1 MKKMFKNKM
10 LCNSYSVRRALC
22 VLTALLA
29 LCMHPATAVA
39 ADEYPSRPVRLLVP
53 NPPGGGSDAVARILA
68 QKLGER
74 LSQQFVVDNR
84 AGGGGIIANETVA
97 HANPDGYTL
106 LLAFIGPVTISPAL
120 TKVPY
125 DSVRDFA
132 PVSLVAAG
140 QYMLVLHPSV
150 PAKSL
155 KDFVA
160 YAKANPGKI
169 NYASAGNGSPL
180 HLAAELF
187 KARAGVNMVH
197 VPYKGGGPA
206 TAAILAGEVQA
217 VFGSLTSVVPQI
229 KAGKLTPIGVTG
241 AKRST
246 LAPEY
251 ATIAELGYPG
261 FEMTSWYGVLL
272 PAKSPPAVTAKLNA
286 GINEALRAKD
296 VTDNLRRQGLD
307 ATGSTPEAFAAHIK
321 TELAK
326 WAQVVKDANIKA
338 D

>member
-1 MKKMFKNKM
+1 MTNDRLNFS
-10 LCNSYSVRRALC
+10 LWSSLY
-22 VLTALLA
+22 LLA
-29 LCMHPATAVA
+29 LPLALFTVPAGAATTAV
-39 ADEYPSRPVRLLVP
+39 DDYPSRPVRVLVP

-68 QKLGER
+68 QKLTER
-74 LSQQFVVDNR
+74 MGQQFVVDNR

-97 HANPDGYTL
+97 RSNPDGYTL
-106 LLAFIGPVTISPAL
+106 LLAFIGPVAISPAL

-125 DSVRDFA
+125 DSVKDFS
-132 PVSLVAAG
+132 PVALVAAG

-150 PAKSL
+150 SARNL

-187 KARAGVNMVH
+187 KSRAGINMIH

-206 TAAILAGEVQA
+206 TAAILAGEVQS

-229 KAGKLTPIGVTG
+229 RAGKLTPIGVTG
-241 AKRST
+241 AKRSQ

-251 ATIAELGYPG
+251 PTIAELGYPG
-261 FEMTSWYGVLL
+261 FEMTSWYGILL
-272 PAKSPPAVTAKLNA
+272 PARSPQTVAAKLNA

-296 VTDNLRRQGLD
+296 VAESLKRQGLD
-307 ATGSTPEAFAAHIK
+307 ATGGTQAEFAAHIK
-321 TELAK
+321 SELAK
-326 WAQVVKDANIKA
+326 WAKVVKDAGIKA

>member
-1 MKKMFKNKM
+1 MKPWMKLNG
-10 LCNSYSVRRALC
+10 LLI
-22 VLTALLA
+22 TLLA
-29 LCMHPATAVA
+29 ALFVAPLQAMAAAGDDYPA
-39 ADEYPSRPVRLLVP
+39 RPVRLLVP

-68 QKLGER
+68 QKLTER
-74 LSQQFVVDNR
+74 FSQQFVVDNR

-97 HANPDGYTL
+97 RANPDGYTL
-106 LLAFIGPVTISPAL
+106 LLAFIGPVAISPAL

-125 DSVRDFA
+125 DSVKDFA
-132 PVSLVAAG
+132 PVALTAAG

-187 KARAGVNMVH
+187 KSRAGINMTH
-197 VPYKGGGPA
+197 IAYKGGGPA

-217 VFGSLTSVVPQI
+217 VFGSLTSAIPQVR
-229 KAGKLTPIGVTG
+229 AGKLTALGVTG
-241 AKRST
+241 AARSP
-246 LAPEY
+246 LAPEF
-251 ATIAELGYPG
+251 ATIAELGFPG
-261 FEMTSWYGVLL
+261 FEITSWYGVLA
-272 PAKSPPAVTAKLNA
+272 PARTAPVIITRLNGA
-286 GINEALRAKD
+286 LNEALRAKD
-296 VTDNLRRQGLD
+296 VIDSLRRQGLD
-307 ATGSTPEAFAAHIK
+307 ATGGTPELFAAHIK
-321 TELAK
+321 SELAK
-326 WAQVVKDANIKA
+326 WAKVVKDGNIRA

>member
-1 MKKMFKNKM
+1 MFKNKY
-10 LCNSYSVRRALC
+10 LYNFAIALC
-22 VLTALLA
+22 ALA
-29 LCMHPATAVA
+29 PVFAAMPAQA
-39 ADEYPSRPVRLLVP
+39 AAGDDYPSRPVRLLVP

-74 LSQQFVVDNR
+74 MNQQFVVDNR

-97 HANPDGYTL
+97 RANADGYTL
-106 LLAFIGPVTISPAL
+106 LLAFIGPVAISPAL

-125 DSVRDFA
+125 DSVKDFA
-132 PVSLVAAG
+132 PVALVAGG

-160 YAKANPGKI
+160 HAKANPGKV

-187 KARAGVNMVH
+187 KSRAGVDMVH

-206 TAAILAGEVQA
+206 TTAILSGEVQA
-217 VFGSLTSVVPQI
+217 VFGSLTSVVPQV

-241 AKRST
+241 AKRSQ

-251 ATIAELGYPG
+251 PTIAELGYPG
-261 FEMTSWYGVLL
+261 FEMTSWYGILL
-272 PAKSPPAVTAKLNA
+272 PARTPQAIVGKLNA
-286 GINEALRAKD
+286 AINEALKAKD
-296 VTDNLRRQGLD
+296 ATDALRRQGLD
-307 ATGSTPEAFAAHIK
+307 ATGGTPAEFAAHIK
-321 TELAK
+321 SELAK
-326 WAQVVKDANIKA
+326 WAKVVKDAGIKA

>member
-1 MKKMFKNKM
+1 MSAIKSIFS
-10 LCNSYSVRRALC
+10 LRRVLSAL
-22 VLTALLA
+22 VMSIAWLATSAGAATTTAE
-29 LCMHPATAVA
+29 
-39 ADEYPSRPVRLLVP
+39 DYPSRPVRVLVP

-68 QKLGER
+68 QKLTER
-74 LSQQFVVDNR
+74 MGQQFVVDNR

-97 HANPDGYTL
+97 RANPDGYTL
-106 LLAFIGPVTISPAL
+106 LLGFIGPVAISPAL

-125 DSVRDFA
+125 DSVRDFV
-132 PVSLVAAG
+132 PVALVAAG
-140 QYMLVLHPSV
+140 QYILVLHPSV

-187 KARAGVNMVH
+187 KSRAGINMVH

-241 AKRST
+241 AKRSQ

-251 ATIAELGYPG
+251 PTIAELGYPG
-261 FEMTSWYGVLL
+261 FEMTSWYGILL
-272 PAKSPPAVTAKLNA
+272 PARSPQAVAAALNA
-286 GINEALRAKD
+286 AINEVLRGKD
-296 VTDNLRRQGLD
+296 VTESLKRQGLD
-307 ATGSTPEAFAAHIK
+307 ATGGTQAEFAAHIR

-326 WAQVVKDANIKA
+326 WAKVVRDARIKA

>member
-1 MKKMFKNKM
+1 MFKNKY
-10 LCNSYSVRRALC
+10 LYNFSA
-22 VLTALLA
+22 ALLA
-29 LCMHPATAVA
+29 LMPLLCATSAQAAVG
-39 ADEYPSRPVRLLVP
+39 DDYPSRPVRLLVP

-74 LSQQFVVDNR
+74 LNQQFVVDNR

-97 HANPDGYTL
+97 RANPDGYTL
-106 LLAFIGPVTISPAL
+106 LLAFIGPVAISPAL

-125 DSVRDFA
+125 DSVKDVA
-132 PVSLVAAG
+132 PVALAAAG

-229 KAGKLTPIGVTG
+229 KAGKLTAIGVTG

-286 GINEALRAKD
+286 GINESLQAKD
-296 VTDNLRRQGLD
+296 VIDSLKRQGLD
-307 ATGSTPEAFAAHIK
+307 ATGGAPEVFAAHIK
-321 TELAK
+321 SELAK
-326 WAQVVKDANIKA
+326 WAKVVKDAGIKA

>member
-1 MKKMFKNKM
+1 MFKNKY
-10 LCNSYSVRRALC
+10 LYNFSA
-22 VLTALLA
+22 ALLA
-29 LCMHPATAVA
+29 LMSLLCATSAQAAVG
-39 ADEYPSRPVRLLVP
+39 DDYPSRPVRLLVP

-74 LSQQFVVDNR
+74 LNQQFVVDNR

-97 HANPDGYTL
+97 RANPDGYTL
-106 LLAFIGPVTISPAL
+106 LLAFIGPVAISPAL

-125 DSVRDFA
+125 DSVKDFA
-132 PVSLVAAG
+132 PVALVAAG

-229 KAGKLTPIGVTG
+229 KAGKLTAIGVTG

-286 GINEALRAKD
+286 GINESLQAKD
-296 VTDNLRRQGLD
+296 VIDSLKRQGLD
-307 ATGSTPEAFAAHIK
+307 ATGGAPEVFAAHIK
-321 TELAK
+321 SELAK
-326 WAQVVKDANIKA
+326 WAKVVKDAGIKA

>member
-1 MKKMFKNKM
+1 MFKNKY
-10 LCNSYSVRRALC
+10 LYNFSA
-22 VLTALLA
+22 ALLA
-29 LCMHPATAVA
+29 LMPLLCATSAQAAVG
-39 ADEYPSRPVRLLVP
+39 DDYPSRPVRLLVP

-74 LSQQFVVDNR
+74 LNQQFVVDNR

-97 HANPDGYTL
+97 RANPDGYTL
-106 LLAFIGPVTISPAL
+106 LLAFIGPVAISPAL

-125 DSVRDFA
+125 DSVKDFA
-132 PVSLVAAG
+132 PVALAAAG

-229 KAGKLTPIGVTG
+229 KAGKLTAIGVTG

-286 GINEALRAKD
+286 GINESLQAKD
-296 VTDNLRRQGLD
+296 VIDSLKRQGLD
-307 ATGSTPEAFAAHIK
+307 ATGGTPEVFAAHIK
-321 TELAK
+321 SELAK
-326 WAQVVKDANIKA
+326 WAKVVKDAGIKA

>member
-1 MKKMFKNKM
+1 MFKNKY
-10 LCNSYSVRRALC
+10 LYNFSA
-22 VLTALLA
+22 ALLA
-29 LCMHPATAVA
+29 LMPLLCATSAQAAVG
-39 ADEYPSRPVRLLVP
+39 DDYPSRPVRLLVP

-74 LSQQFVVDNR
+74 LNQQFVVDNR

-97 HANPDGYTL
+97 RANPDGYTL
-106 LLAFIGPVTISPAL
+106 LLAFIGPVAISPAL

-125 DSVRDFA
+125 DSVKDFA
-132 PVSLVAAG
+132 PVALVAAG

-150 PAKSL
+150 PAKTL
-155 KDFVA
+155 KDFVV

-229 KAGKLTPIGVTG
+229 KAGKLTAIGVTG

-286 GINEALRAKD
+286 GINESLQAKD
-296 VTDNLRRQGLD
+296 VIDSLKRQGLD
-307 ATGSTPEAFAAHIK
+307 ATGGTHEVFAAHIK
-321 TELAK
+321 SELAK
-326 WAQVVKDANIKA
+326 WAKVVKDAGIKA

>member
-1 MKKMFKNKM
+1 MFKNKY
-10 LCNSYSVRRALC
+10 LCNFYA
-22 VLTALLA
+22 ALLA
-29 LCMHPATAVA
+29 LMPLLCATFAQAAVG
-39 ADEYPSRPVRLLVP
+39 DDYPSRPVRLLVP

-74 LSQQFVVDNR
+74 LNQQFVVDNR

-97 HANPDGYTL
+97 RANPDGYTL
-106 LLAFIGPVTISPAL
+106 LLAFIGPVAISPAL

-125 DSVRDFA
+125 DSVKDFA
-132 PVSLVAAG
+132 PVALVAAG

-229 KAGKLTPIGVTG
+229 KAGKLTAIGVTG

-251 ATIAELGYPG
+251 AAIAELGYPG

-286 GINEALRAKD
+286 GINESLQAKEVID
-296 VTDNLRRQGLD
+296 SLKRQGLD
-307 ATGSTPEAFAAHIK
+307 ATGGTPEVFAAHIK
-321 TELAK
+321 SELAK
-326 WAQVVKDANIKA
+326 WAKVVKDAGIKA

>member
-1 MKKMFKNKM
+1 MFKNKY
-10 LCNSYSVRRALC
+10 LYNFSA
-22 VLTALLA
+22 ALLA
-29 LCMHPATAVA
+29 LMPLLCATSAQAAVG
-39 ADEYPSRPVRLLVP
+39 DDYPSRPVRLLVP

-74 LSQQFVVDNR
+74 LNQQFVVDNR

-97 HANPDGYTL
+97 RANPDGYTL
-106 LLAFIGPVTISPAL
+106 LLAFIGPVAISPAL

-125 DSVRDFA
+125 DSVKDFA
-132 PVSLVAAG
+132 PVALVAAG

-150 PAKSL
+150 PAKTL
-155 KDFVA
+155 KDFVV

-229 KAGKLTPIGVTG
+229 KAGKLTAIGVTG

-261 FEMTSWYGVLL
+261 FELTSWYGVLL

-286 GINEALRAKD
+286 GINESLQAKD
-296 VTDNLRRQGLD
+296 VIDSLKRQGLD
-307 ATGSTPEAFAAHIK
+307 ATGGTHEVFAAHIK
-321 TELAK
+321 SELAK
-326 WAQVVKDANIKA
+326 WAKVVKDAGIKA

>member
-1 MKKMFKNKM
+1 MFKKKYLYNF
-10 LCNSYSVRRALC
+10 SA
-22 VLTALLA
+22 ALLA
-29 LCMHPATAVA
+29 LMPLLCATSAQAAVG
-39 ADEYPSRPVRLLVP
+39 DDYPSRPVRLLVP

-74 LSQQFVVDNR
+74 LNQQFVVDNR

-97 HANPDGYTL
+97 RANPDGYTL
-106 LLAFIGPVTISPAL
+106 LLAFIGPVAISPAL

-125 DSVRDFA
+125 DSVKDFA
-132 PVSLVAAG
+132 PVALVAAG

-150 PAKSL
+150 LAKSL

-160 YAKANPGKI
+160 HVKANPGKI

-229 KAGKLTPIGVTG
+229 KAGKLTAIGVTG

-286 GINEALRAKD
+286 GINESLQAKD
-296 VTDNLRRQGLD
+296 VIDSLKRQGLD
-307 ATGSTPEAFAAHIK
+307 ATGGTPEVFAAHIK
-321 TELAK
+321 SELAK
-326 WAQVVKDANIKA
+326 WAKVVKDAGIKV

>member
-1 MKKMFKNKM
+1 VK
-10 LCNSYSVRRALC
+10 
-22 VLTALLA
+22 
-29 LCMHPATAVA
+29 
-39 ADEYPSRPVRLLVP
+39 
-53 NPPGGGSDAVARILA
+53 
-68 QKLGER
+68 
-74 LSQQFVVDNR
+74 
-84 AGGGGIIANETVA
+84 
-97 HANPDGYTL
+97 
-106 LLAFIGPVTISPAL
+106 
-120 TKVPY
+120 
-125 DSVRDFA
+125 DFA
-132 PVSLVAAG
+132 PVALVAAG

-229 KAGKLTPIGVTG
+229 KAGKLTAIGVTG

-286 GINEALRAKD
+286 GINESLQAKD
-296 VTDNLRRQGLD
+296 VIDSLKRQGLD
-307 ATGSTPEAFAAHIK
+307 ATGGTPEVFAAHIK
-321 TELAK
+321 SELAK
-326 WAQVVKDANIKA
+326 WAKVVKDAGIKA

>member
-1 MKKMFKNKM
+1 MKPWMKLNG
-10 LCNSYSVRRALC
+10 LLI
-22 VLTALLA
+22 TLLA
-29 LCMHPATAVA
+29 ALFVAPLQAMAAAGDDYPA
-39 ADEYPSRPVRLLVP
+39 RPVRLLVP

-68 QKLGER
+68 QKLTER
-74 LSQQFVVDNR
+74 FSQQFVVDNR

-97 HANPDGYTL
+97 RANLDGYTL
-106 LLAFIGPVTISPAL
+106 LLAFIGPVAISPAL

-125 DSVRDFA
+125 DSVKDFA
-132 PVSLVAAG
+132 PVALTAAG

-187 KARAGVNMVH
+187 KSRAGINMTH
-197 VPYKGGGPA
+197 IAYKGGGPA

-217 VFGSLTSVVPQI
+217 VFGSLTSAIPQVR
-229 KAGKLTPIGVTG
+229 AGKLTALGVTG
-241 AKRST
+241 AARSP
-246 LAPEY
+246 LAPEF
-251 ATIAELGYPG
+251 ATIAELGFPG
-261 FEMTSWYGVLL
+261 FEITSWYGVLA
-272 PAKSPPAVTAKLNA
+272 PARTAPVIITRLNGA
-286 GINEALRAKD
+286 LNEALRAKD
-296 VTDNLRRQGLD
+296 VIDSLRRQGLD
-307 ATGSTPEAFAAHIK
+307 ATGGTPELFAAHIK
-321 TELAK
+321 SELAK
-326 WAQVVKDANIKA
+326 WAKVVKDGNIRA

>member
-1 MKKMFKNKM
+1 MFKNKYLINIGGL
-10 LCNSYSVRRALC
+10 LCALAP
-22 VLTALLA
+22 ALLSV
-29 LCMHPATAVA
+29 PAQA
-39 ADEYPSRPVRLLVP
+39 AAGDGYPTRPVRLLVP

-74 LSQQFVVDNR
+74 MNQQFVVDNR

-97 HANPDGYTL
+97 RANPDGYTL
-106 LLAFIGPVTISPAL
+106 LLAFIGPVAISPAL

-125 DSVRDFA
+125 DSVKDFA
-132 PVSLVAAG
+132 PVALVAAG

-160 YAKANPGKI
+160 HAKANPGKI

-286 GINEALRAKD
+286 GINESLRAKEVID
-296 VTDNLRRQGLD
+296 SLKRQGLD
-307 ATGSTPEAFAAHIK
+307 ATGGTPEAFAAHIK
-321 TELAK
+321 TELGK
-326 WAQVVKDANIKA
+326 WAKVVNDAGIKA

>member
-1 MKKMFKNKM
+1 MFKNKY
-10 LCNSYSVRRALC
+10 LHNFSA
-22 VLTALLA
+22 ALLA
-29 LCMHPATAVA
+29 LMPLLCATSAQAAVG
-39 ADEYPSRPVRLLVP
+39 DDYPSRPVRLLVP

-74 LSQQFVVDNR
+74 LNQQFVVDNR

-97 HANPDGYTL
+97 RANPDGYTL
-106 LLAFIGPVTISPAL
+106 LLAFIGPVAISPAL

-125 DSVRDFA
+125 DSVKDFA
-132 PVSLVAAG
+132 PVALVAAG

-229 KAGKLTPIGVTG
+229 KAGKLTAIGVTG

-286 GINEALRAKD
+286 GINESLQAKD
-296 VTDNLRRQGLD
+296 VIDSLKRQGLD
-307 ATGSTPEAFAAHIK
+307 TTGGTPEVFAAHIK
-321 TELAK
+321 SELAK
-326 WAQVVKDANIKA
+326 WAKVVKDAGIKA

>member
-1 MKKMFKNKM
+1 MFKNNY
-10 LCNSYSVRRALC
+10 LLNIAFALC
-22 VLTALLA
+22 ALA
-29 LCMHPATAVA
+29 PAFAAAPVQAA
-39 ADEYPSRPVRLLVP
+39 ADYPSRPVRLLVP

-74 LSQQFVVDNR
+74 MNQQFVVDNR

-97 HANPDGYTL
+97 RANPDGYTL
-106 LLAFIGPVTISPAL
+106 LLAFIGPVAISPAL

-125 DSVRDFA
+125 DSVKDFA
-132 PVSLVAAG
+132 PVALVAGG

-160 YAKANPGKI
+160 HAKANPGKV

-187 KARAGVNMVH
+187 KSRAGVDMVH

-206 TAAILAGEVQA
+206 TTAILSGEVQA
-217 VFGSLTSVVPQI
+217 VFGSLTSVVPQV

-241 AKRST
+241 AKRSQ

-251 ATIAELGYPG
+251 PTIAELGYPG
-261 FEMTSWYGVLL
+261 FEMTSWYGILL
-272 PAKSPPAVTAKLNA
+272 PARTPQAIVGKLNA
-286 GINEALRAKD
+286 AVNEALKAKD
-296 VTDNLRRQGLD
+296 ATDALRRQGLD
-307 ATGSTPEAFAAHIK
+307 ATGGTPAEFAAHIK
-321 TELAK
+321 SELAK
-326 WAQVVKDANIKA
+326 WAKVVKDAGIKA

>member
-1 MKKMFKNKM
+1 MFKNKY
-10 LCNSYSVRRALC
+10 LYNFYA
-22 VLTALLA
+22 ALLA
-29 LCMHPATAVA
+29 LMPLLCATSAQAAVG
-39 ADEYPSRPVRLLVP
+39 DDYPSRPVRLLVP

-74 LSQQFVVDNR
+74 LNQQFVVDNR

-97 HANPDGYTL
+97 RANPDGYTL
-106 LLAFIGPVTISPAL
+106 LLAFIGPVAISPAL

-125 DSVRDFA
+125 DSVKDFA
-132 PVSLVAAG
+132 PVALVAAG

-150 PAKSL
+150 PAKTL

-229 KAGKLTPIGVTG
+229 KAGKLTAIGVTG

-286 GINEALRAKD
+286 GINESLQAKD
-296 VTDNLRRQGLD
+296 VIDSLKRQGLD
-307 ATGSTPEAFAAHIK
+307 ATGGTPEVFAAHIK
-321 TELAK
+321 SELAK
-326 WAQVVKDANIKA
+326 WAKVVKDAGIKA

>member
-1 MKKMFKNKM
+1 MFKNKY
-10 LCNSYSVRRALC
+10 LYNFSA
-22 VLTALLA
+22 ALLA
-29 LCMHPATAVA
+29 LMSLLCATSAQAAVG
-39 ADEYPSRPVRLLVP
+39 DDYPSRPVRLLVP

-74 LSQQFVVDNR
+74 LNQQFVVDNR

-97 HANPDGYTL
+97 RANPDGYTL
-106 LLAFIGPVTISPAL
+106 LLAFIGPVAISPAL

-125 DSVRDFA
+125 DSVKDFA
-132 PVSLVAAG
+132 PVALAAAG

-229 KAGKLTPIGVTG
+229 KAGKLTAIGVTG

-286 GINEALRAKD
+286 GINESLQAKD
-296 VTDNLRRQGLD
+296 VIDSLKRQGLD
-307 ATGSTPEAFAAHIK
+307 ATGGAPEVFAAHIK
-321 TELAK
+321 SELAK
-326 WAQVVKDANIKA
+326 WAKVVKDAGIKA

>member
-1 MKKMFKNKM
+1 MFKNKY
-10 LCNSYSVRRALC
+10 LYNFSA
-22 VLTALLA
+22 ALLA
-29 LCMHPATAVA
+29 LMSLLCATSAQAAVG
-39 ADEYPSRPVRLLVP
+39 DDYPSRPVRLLVP

-74 LSQQFVVDNR
+74 LNQQFVVDNR

-97 HANPDGYTL
+97 RANPDGYTL
-106 LLAFIGPVTISPAL
+106 LLAFIGPVAISPAL

-125 DSVRDFA
+125 DSVKDFA
-132 PVSLVAAG
+132 PVALVAAG

-229 KAGKLTPIGVTG
+229 KAGKLTAIGVTG

-286 GINEALRAKD
+286 GINESLQAKD
-296 VTDNLRRQGLD
+296 VIDSLKRQGLD
-307 ATGSTPEAFAAHIK
+307 ATGGTPEVFAAHIK
-321 TELAK
+321 SELAK
-326 WAQVVKDANIKA
+326 WAKVVKDAGIKV

>member
-1 MKKMFKNKM
+1 MFKNKY
-10 LCNSYSVRRALC
+10 LYNFSAV
-22 VLTALLA
+22 LLA
-29 LCMHPATAVA
+29 LMPLLCATSAQAAVG
-39 ADEYPSRPVRLLVP
+39 DDYPSRPVRLLVP

-74 LSQQFVVDNR
+74 LNQQFVVDNR

-97 HANPDGYTL
+97 RANPDGYTL
-106 LLAFIGPVTISPAL
+106 LLAFIGPVAISPAL

-125 DSVRDFA
+125 DSVKDFA
-132 PVSLVAAG
+132 PVALVAAG

-229 KAGKLTPIGVTG
+229 KAGKLTAIGVTG

-286 GINEALRAKD
+286 GINESLQAKD
-296 VTDNLRRQGLD
+296 VIDSLKRQGLD
-307 ATGSTPEAFAAHIK
+307 ATGGTPEVFAAHIK
-321 TELAK
+321 SELTK
-326 WAQVVKDANIKA
+326 WAKVVKDAGIKA

>member
-1 MKKMFKNKM
+1 MFKNKY
-10 LCNSYSVRRALC
+10 LYNFSA
-22 VLTALLA
+22 ALLA
-29 LCMHPATAVA
+29 LMPLLCATSAQAAVG
-39 ADEYPSRPVRLLVP
+39 DDYPSRPVRLLVP

-74 LSQQFVVDNR
+74 LNQQFVVDNR

-97 HANPDGYTL
+97 RANPDGYTL
-106 LLAFIGPVTISPAL
+106 LLAFIGPVAISPAL

-125 DSVRDFA
+125 DSVKDFA
-132 PVSLVAAG
+132 PVALVAAG

-150 PAKSL
+150 PAKTL

-229 KAGKLTPIGVTG
+229 KAGKLTAIGVTG

-286 GINEALRAKD
+286 GINESLQAKD
-296 VTDNLRRQGLD
+296 VIDSLKRQGLD
-307 ATGSTPEAFAAHIK
+307 ATGGTPEVFAAHIK
-321 TELAK
+321 SELAK
-326 WAQVVKDANIKA
+326 WAKVVKDAGIKA

>member
-1 MKKMFKNKM
+1 MKPWMKLNG
-10 LCNSYSVRRALC
+10 LLI
-22 VLTALLA
+22 TLLA
-29 LCMHPATAVA
+29 ALFVAPLQAMAAAGDDYPA
-39 ADEYPSRPVRLLVP
+39 RPVRLLVP

-68 QKLGER
+68 QKLTER
-74 LSQQFVVDNR
+74 FSQQFVVDNR

-97 HANPDGYTL
+97 RANPDGYTL
-106 LLAFIGPVTISPAL
+106 LLAFIGPVAISPAL

-125 DSVRDFA
+125 DSVKDFA
-132 PVSLVAAG
+132 PVALTAAG

-187 KARAGVNMVH
+187 KSRAGINMTH
-197 VPYKGGGPA
+197 IAYKGGGPA

-217 VFGSLTSVVPQI
+217 VFGSLTSAIPQVR
-229 KAGKLTPIGVTG
+229 AGKLTALGVTG
-241 AKRST
+241 AARSP
-246 LAPEY
+246 LAPEF
-251 ATIAELGYPG
+251 ATIAELGFPG
-261 FEMTSWYGVLL
+261 FEITSWYGVLA
-272 PAKSPPAVTAKLNA
+272 PARTAPVIITRLNGA
-286 GINEALRAKD
+286 LNEALRAKD
-296 VTDNLRRQGLD
+296 VIDSLRRQGLD
-307 ATGSTPEAFAAHIK
+307 ATGGTPEVFAAHIK
-321 TELAK
+321 SELAK
-326 WAQVVKDANIKA
+326 WAKVVKDGNIRA

>member
-1 MKKMFKNKM
+1 
-10 LCNSYSVRRALC
+10 
-22 VLTALLA
+22 
-29 LCMHPATAVA
+29 
-39 ADEYPSRPVRLLVP
+39 
-53 NPPGGGSDAVARILA
+53 
-68 QKLGER
+68 
-74 LSQQFVVDNR
+74 
-84 AGGGGIIANETVA
+84 
-97 HANPDGYTL
+97 
-106 LLAFIGPVTISPAL
+106 
-120 TKVPY
+120 VPY
-125 DSVRDFA
+125 DSVKDFA
-132 PVSLVAAG
+132 PVALVAAG

-251 ATIAELGYPG
+251 PTIAELGYPG

-272 PAKSPPAVTAKLNA
+272 PAKSPPAVTVKLNA
-286 GINEALRAKD
+286 VINEALAAKD
-296 VTDNLRRQGLD
+296 VIDNLKRQGLD
-307 ATGSTPEAFAAHIK
+307 ATGGTPEVFAAHIK
-321 TELAK
+321 SELAK
-326 WAQVVKDANIKA
+326 WAKVVKDAGIKA

>member
-1 MKKMFKNKM
+1 MPIATPPS
-10 LCNSYSVRRALC
+10 LRRALC
-22 VLTALLA
+22 ALTLPFMLFAQPTSA
-29 LCMHPATAVA
+29 AVGDDYPA
-39 ADEYPSRPVRLLVP
+39 RPVRMLVP

-74 LSQQFVVDNR
+74 MGQQFVVDNR

-97 HANPDGYTL
+97 RANPDGYTL
-106 LLAFIGPVTISPAL
+106 LLAFIGPVAISPAL

-125 DSVRDFA
+125 DSVKDFA
-132 PVSLVAAG
+132 PVALVAAG

-187 KARAGVNMVH
+187 KSRAGVNMVH

-241 AKRST
+241 ARRSQ

-272 PAKSPPAVTAKLNA
+272 PAKSPQSVVAKLNA

-296 VTDNLRRQGLD
+296 AIDSLKRQGLD
-307 ATGSTPEAFAAHIK
+307 ATGGTPEAFATHIR

-326 WAQVVKDANIKA
+326 WAKVVKDANIKA

>member
-1 MKKMFKNKM
+1 MN
-10 LCNSYSVRRALC
+10 RARSAVSAL
-22 VLTALLA
+22 VLPLALLA
-29 LCMHPATAVA
+29 NPVGAAVA
-39 ADEYPSRPVRLLVP
+39 NDYPSRPVRLLVP

-68 QKLGER
+68 QKLGE
-74 LSQQFVVDNR
+74 SMGQQFVVDNR

-97 HANPDGYTL
+97 RANPDGYTL
-106 LLAFIGPVTISPAL
+106 LLAFIGPVAITPAL

-125 DSVRDFA
+125 DSVKDFT
-132 PVSLVAAG
+132 PVALVAAG
-140 QYMLVLHPSV
+140 QYMLVTHPSL

-187 KARAGVNMVH
+187 KARAGIDMVH

-206 TAAILAGEVQA
+206 TAAILAGEVQV
-217 VFGSLTSVVPQI
+217 VFGSITSVLPQV
-229 KAGKLTPIGVTG
+229 KAGKLTPMGVTG
-241 AKRST
+241 AKRSQI
-246 LAPEY
+246 ASEY
-251 ATIAELGYPG
+251 PTIAELGYPG

-272 PAKSPPAVTAKLNA
+272 PARAPQPVVARLNA

-296 VTDNLRRQGLD
+296 ATDALKRQGLD
-307 ATGSTPEAFAAHIK
+307 ATGGTPADFAAHIK
-321 TELAK
+321 AELGK
-326 WAQVVKDANIKA
+326 WAKVVKDARIKA

>member
-1 MKKMFKNKM
+1 MFKNICLYNIPVTLLVLVPL
-10 LCNSYSVRRALC
+10 LCA
-22 VLTALLA
+22 T
-29 LCMHPATAVA
+29 PAQA
-39 ADEYPSRPVRLLVP
+39 AAGDDYPSRPVRLLVP

-74 LSQQFVVDNR
+74 LNQQFVVDNR

-97 HANPDGYTL
+97 RANPDGYTL
-106 LLAFIGPVTISPAL
+106 LLAFIGPVAISPAL

-125 DSVRDFA
+125 DSVKDFA
-132 PVSLVAAG
+132 PVALVAAG

-155 KDFVA
+155 KDFVT

-251 ATIAELGYPG
+251 PTIAELGYPG

-272 PAKSPPAVTAKLNA
+272 PAKSPQAVTAKLNA
-286 GINEALRAKD
+286 GINEALAAKD
-296 VTDNLRRQGLD
+296 VIDNLKRQGLD
-307 ATGSTPEAFAAHIK
+307 ATGGTPEVFAAHIK
-321 TELAK
+321 SELAK
-326 WAQVVKDANIKA
+326 WAKVVKDAGIKA

>member
-1 MKKMFKNKM
+1 MALPLPL
-10 LCNSYSVRRALC
+10 LCLQRALC
-22 VLTALLA
+22 ALA
-29 LCMHPATAVA
+29 LSFALHGYA
-39 ADEYPSRPVRLLVP
+39 APGDDYPTRPVRLLVP

-74 LSQQFVVDNR
+74 MQQQFVVDNR

-97 HANPDGYTL
+97 RANPDGYTL
-106 LLAFIGPVTISPAL
+106 LLAFIGPVAISPAL

-125 DSVRDFA
+125 DSVKDFT

-140 QYMLVLHPSV
+140 QYMLVMHPSL

-160 YAKANPGKI
+160 YAKAHPGKI

-187 KARAGVNMVH
+187 KARASINMIH

-206 TAAILAGEVQA
+206 TAALLAGEVQV
-217 VFGSLTSVVPQI
+217 VFGSLTSVLPQV
-229 KAGKLTPIGVTG
+229 KAGKLVPMGVTG
-241 AKRST
+241 ASRSPI
-246 LAPEY
+246 APEY
-251 ATIAELGYPG
+251 PTIMELGYPG

-272 PAKSPPAVTAKLNA
+272 PARAPQPVVAKLNA
-286 GINEALRAKD
+286 GINEALRARD
-296 VTDNLRRQGLD
+296 VIDNLKRQGLD
-307 ATGSTPEAFAAHIK
+307 ATGGTPAAFAAHIR

-326 WAQVVKDANIKA
+326 WAIVVKDAGIKA

>member
-1 MKKMFKNKM
+1 MNTILQTLSLRRVSCALM
-10 LCNSYSVRRALC
+10 LPF
-22 VLTALLA
+22 ALLVQ
-29 LCMHPATAVA
+29 PATAAVG
-39 ADEYPSRPVRLLVP
+39 DDYPARPVRLLVP

-74 LSQQFVVDNR
+74 LGQQFVVDNR

-97 HANPDGYTL
+97 RANPDGYTL
-106 LLAFIGPVTISPAL
+106 LLAFIGPVAITPAL

-125 DSVRDFA
+125 DSVKDFA
-132 PVSLVAAG
+132 PVALVAAG

-187 KARAGVNMVH
+187 KTRADINMVH
-197 VPYKGGGPA
+197 IPYKGGGPA
-206 TAAILAGEVQA
+206 TAAILGGEVQA

-241 AKRST
+241 AKRSQ
-246 LAPEY
+246 LAPDY
-251 ATIAELGYPG
+251 PTIAELGYPG

-272 PAKSPPAVTAKLNA
+272 PARSPHAVVIKLNA

-296 VTDNLRRQGLD
+296 AIDALRRQGLD
-307 ATGSTPEAFAAHIK
+307 ATGGTPEVFAAHIK

-326 WAQVVKDANIKA
+326 WAKVVKDANIKA